1 MILREFLENEWERL
15 REFRAIFSQYTRF
28 QTLKLISKFD
38 LGPTLGGRFGHLH
51 FLIVGA
57 PEGLK

>member
-1 MILREFLENEWERL
+1 MNKKGYL
-15 REFRAIFSQYTRF
+15 REFRAILFQYTRF
-28 QTLKLISKFD
+28 QNQKLKLISKFD
-38 LGPTLGGRFGHLH
+38 LGPTLGGRFGHLL